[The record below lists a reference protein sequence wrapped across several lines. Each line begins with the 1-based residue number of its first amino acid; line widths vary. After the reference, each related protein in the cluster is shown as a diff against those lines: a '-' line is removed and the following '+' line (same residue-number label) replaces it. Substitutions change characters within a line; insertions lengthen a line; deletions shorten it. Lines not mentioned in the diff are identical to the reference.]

1 MFVAYQA
8 VCAVTALIRLDSA
21 RQLCYRFTRDAY
33 PVGACPAARHW
44 RTAGAFRVTG
54 SAIALGDG
62 GKVQMPLAKTFFAS
76 SFGLVA
82 DRFGVS
88 WMVIAEP

>member
-1 MFVAYQA
+1 MDRCGRFAADDSQVRQA
-8 VCAVTALIRLDSA
+8 
-21 RQLCYRFTRDAY
+21 
-33 PVGACPAARHW
+33 PRHR
-44 RTAGAFRVTG
+44 RTAGAFRVAG

-62 GKVQMPLAKTFFAS
+62 GKVQMPLAKAFFAS

-88 WMVIAEP
+88 WMVMTEP